1 MKQGFLGTI
10 GWIKGNLMS
19 NPNLLDKNYNNE
31 NFYPGAPDIPNSG
44 ADDLVKLE
52 WIGFR
57 SAIPAI
63 VSNAIVSKK
72 VKTGANISWSW
83 TAQISKY
90 TSGYYNTVGGGAY
103 TNSKWND
110 ANVMQVTPNGNG
122 VQIIY
127 GYNNYKSVSCDIF
140 KKHTYTFQGGTTRK
154 FKIDGVDQFTMS
166 SSTFSG
172 AQPFGI
178 WHGQPI
184 SKYYMLEIYQDGELV
199 EKIVPVLKGGKPYFM
214 DEIDGTMYE
223 IKTEDF
229 VTNLDVEKGIVELDY
244 IECTR
249 KNYVYS
255 TVSTKNANWEWTWT
269 QVGTLPSSYDD
280 YVIGASG
287 HGFDETDH
295 SRANIMQFFSG
306 NINTNYAKGGRLFGY
321 SDFYRKHTYKF
332 ENKKWYID
340 DSQVASTTNTM
351 SGDPIAFCVFRPKY
365 RGRWHKCIVK
375 DENLN
380 IVEHWT
386 PVLNKGVPFLL
397 DKVNNRMQD
406 LGLVGTD
413 YDYGI

>member
-1 MKQGFLGTI
+1 MENKIFLGTI
-10 GWIKGNLMS
+10 GWIKSNLMVS
-19 NPNLLDKNYNNE
+19 SQSSEKGYNNE
-31 NFYPGAPDIPNSG
+31 NFYPGAPNIPDSG
-44 ADDLVKLE
+44 SKDLIKLE
-52 WIGFR
+52 WIGFK
-57 SAIPAI
+57 SAIPSIA
-63 VSNAIVSKK
+63 SKK

-90 TSGYYNTVGGGAY
+90 TSGYWNTIGGGAY
-103 TNSKWND
+103 TSSKWND
-110 ANVMQVTPNGNG
+110 ANVMQVTPQGNN

-166 SSTFSG
+166 TSTFSG
-172 AQPFGI
+172 SQTFGI
-178 WHGQPI
+178 WWGQPI
-184 SKYYMLEIYQDGELV
+184 SKYYSLEIYQDGELV

-214 DEIDGTMYE
+214 DEVDGTMYE
-223 IKTEDF
+223 IQSEDF

-269 QVGTLPSSYDD
+269 QVGRLPSSYDD
-280 YVIGASG
+280 YVIGHSG
-287 HGFDETDH
+287 YHEDGDH
-295 SRANIMQFFSG
+295 RRANMIQFFIG
-306 NINTNYAKGGRLFGY
+306 TMNTNYAKGGKNVSLTDAY
-321 SDFYRKHTYKF
+321 HKHTYKF

-380 IVEHWT
+380 VAEHWI
-386 PVLNKGVPFLL
+386 PVLNKGVPYLL
-397 DKVNNRMQD
+397 DKVNNRMEE

-413 YDYGI
+413 WDYGI